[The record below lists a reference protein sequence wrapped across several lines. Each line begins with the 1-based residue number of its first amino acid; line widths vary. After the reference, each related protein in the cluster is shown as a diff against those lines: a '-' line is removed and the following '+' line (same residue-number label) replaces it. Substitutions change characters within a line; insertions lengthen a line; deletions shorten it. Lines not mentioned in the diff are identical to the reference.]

1 MSKGRYNLDDIIKN
15 SFKEAI
21 EYFNKN
27 DIKVKDDLELKI
39 LESPEEL
46 IQKYGKDKI
55 NEYIGGMYD
64 SGTVYII
71 KNSIKNFV
79 DSVLSG
85 LNRSY
90 ISNLFTIKHN
100 GILWPVYKNNDD
112 IKKVITKKDTES
124 LSIHEIAHFILR
136 SIGINNEW
144 KASFVEFL
152 VYFYKNGF
160 YKYSE
165 VYKIMEQNV
174 EICEKYI
181 KKENQSSP
189 YSLGSRLAPYSFG
202 SCFANDIIY
211 AYENILNKNKEPPK
225 LNIKDIIEKF
235 KHFSEEDG
243 IKITKMVNT
252 LLKDYVNIKN
262 MLNIKANMLSCLLE
276 KLPNI
281 MDNINE

>member
-1 MSKGRYNLDDIIKN
+1 MSEDEYNLEDIIKS
-15 SFKEAI
+15 SFEEAI

-27 DIKVKDDLELKI
+27 GIKIEGLKLII
-39 LESPEEL
+39 LDSPELL

-55 NEYIGGMYD
+55 NENTSGWYD
-64 SGTVYII
+64 SGTIYII

-79 DSVLSG
+79 DRVLSH
-85 LNRSY
+85 LNE
-90 ISNLFTIKHN
+90 ISNINLFTISRN
-100 GILWPVYKNNDD
+100 GVLWPVPINDND
-112 IKKVITKKDTES
+112 IKKAIAKADAES
-124 LSIHEIAHFILR
+124 ILIHEIGHAVLH
-136 SIGINNEW
+136 SVGSNDEW

-152 VYFYKNGF
+152 VYFYKNEL
-160 YKYSE
+160 YKYPE
-165 VYKIMEQNV
+165 VYKIMERNIKRCKKFIQ
-174 EICEKYI
+174 EKNPPLYL
-181 KKENQSSP
+181 P
-189 YSLGSRLAPYSFG
+189 YSLGY
-202 SCFANDIIY
+202 CFANDIIY
-211 AYENILNKNKEPPK
+211 AYENILNKNKESPK
-225 LNIKDIIEKF
+225 LNIKDTIEKF

>member
-1 MSKGRYNLDDIIKN
+1 MSRGRYNLDDIIKN

-79 DSVLSG
+79 DSVLSS

-90 ISNLFTIKHN
+90 ISNLFTIPRN
-100 GILWPVYKNNDD
+100 GVLWPVYKNNDD
-112 IKKVITKKDTES
+112 IEKVITKKDTES
-124 LSIHEIAHFILR
+124 LLIHEIAHLILR

-152 VYFYKNGF
+152 VYFYKNEL
-160 YKYSE
+160 YKYRG

-181 KKENQSSP
+181 KNENPSSS

-211 AYENILNKNKEPPK
+211 AYENILNKNKESPK
-225 LNIKDIIEKF
+225 LNIKDTIEKF
-235 KHFSEEDG
+235 KHFSEADG
-243 IKITKMVNT
+243 IKITEMVNT

-262 MLNIKANMLSCLLE
+262 MLNIKANMLIYLLE

-281 MDNINE
+281 MDNIDS